1 MAEQA
6 NINVGVNIGEG
17 AKSLRTL
24 KQEFKDLQKD
34 LDNVAAGTDAYKQ
47 KLQQLANVKDEIDDL
62 NDAIKSSTGAGK
74 FEAFAKVG
82 SAIAGGFAAAQGAM
96 ALFGTESEDVEKAL
110 LKVQSAMAIAQGV
123 AQLEDLGNAFG
134 NLKNVAVNAFKA
146 IKGAIG
152 ATGIG
157 LLVVALGSIVA
168 YWDDIKAAVSGVSD
182 EQKKLNEQAEANVK
196 AEQNKL
202 DTIGGQENILKLQG
216 KSEKDI
222 LNMKLKQ
229 TDSVIAA
236 TEAQMVQNDITA
248 KAQIAAAKRNKE
260 ILKGV
265 MDFLSTPLRALL
277 QGIDLIGKAIG
288 KNFGLAEGFSNILDK
303 TASFLFDPEEEAKKA
318 EETRKESLK
327 TLDKLKNDRAG
338 LQLAIQQIDK
348 DAAQKGKDAAQKGK
362 DAADKN
368 RDEILKAEEELQKK
382 LKDLKA
388 ENLDDLEKEEKE
400 KLRIAY
406 EAEKESIKNSKANA
420 ELKAE
425 ALLEL
430 KKKYETDDK
439 AITDKFA
446 AERKKKEEEDN
457 KLLIDAEKKRVE
469 DELAAIQTEELK
481 TKNRREL
488 TLQDEL
494 DFENKRFEALKSN
507 KYLSNAELE
516 RITAEHEA
524 KVKEIKQKGVD
535 WEKSFEDAKKYL
547 REQGLADL
555 ETVTSLFIK
564 DSEKAAKAQK
574 AFALAQ
580 LAIDSAQAVSTMIP
594 AAFNNAKQA
603 SKAAPGPA
611 APIVYATVLAA
622 GLASGFAT
630 IAANVAKAKALL
642 AKAPGGDGGGG
653 VNVGSGGVSGGGA
666 PNISPVGNTSTNIE
680 QLQNQGNNNK
690 PLKAVVVQTELA
702 NVNQQV
708 NRIEERSKIN

>member
-24 KQEFKDLQKD
+24 KQEFKDIQKE
-34 LDNVAAGTDAYKQ
+34 LDSVAAGTDAYKQ
-47 KLQQLANVKDEIDDL
+47 KLQQLADVKDEIDDL
-62 NDAIKSSTGAGK
+62 NDAIKSQTGAGK
-74 FEAFAKVG
+74 FEAIAKVG

-96 ALFGTESEDVEKAL
+96 ALFGTESKDVEKAL
-110 LKVQSAMAIAQGV
+110 LKVQGAMALAQGL

-134 NLKNVAVNAFKA
+134 NLKTVAVNAFKA
-146 IKGAIG
+146 IKGAIS

-157 LLVVALGSIVA
+157 LLVVALGTIYA
-168 YWDDIKAAVSGVSD
+168 YWDDIKAAVSGVSE
-182 EQKKLNEQAEANVK
+182 EQKKLNAQAEANVK

-229 TDSVIAA
+229 TDAVISA

-248 KAQIAAAKRNKE
+248 KAQIAAAKRNKD

-265 MDFLSTPLRALL
+265 LDFLTTPLRALL

-303 TASFLFDPEEEAKKA
+303 GASLLFDPAEEAKKA
-318 EETRKESLK
+318 EETRQTSLK
-327 TLDKLKNDRAG
+327 TIEKLKNDRAG

-348 DAAQKGKDAAQKGK
+348 DAAQKGSDAAK
-362 DAADKN
+362 KN
-368 RDEILKAEEELQKK
+368 AEERLKAEQELQKK
-382 LKDLKA
+382 LKDLRA

-400 KLRIAY
+400 KLKIAY
-406 EAEKESIKNSKANA
+406 EAEEESIKNSKANA
-420 ELKAE
+420 KLKAD

-430 KKKYETDDK
+430 KKKYETDEK

-446 AERKKKEEEDN
+446 AEREKKAEEERQKRLKEEDERIKTTLAQIDN
-457 KLLIDAEKKRVE
+457 EELEKKN
-469 DELAAIQTEELK
+469 K
-481 TKNRREL
+481 REL
-488 TLQDEL
+488 SLQDEL
-494 DFENKRFEALKSN
+494 DFEYRRFEALMSN
-507 KYLSNAELE
+507 TQLNNEE
-516 RITAEHEA
+516 RQKIQLDHAAKMDEIRNRETEGEKAYQEA
-524 KVKEIKQKGVD
+524 LT
-535 WEKSFEDAKKYL
+535 YL
-547 REQGLADL
+547 RQNGLNDMQ
-555 ETVTSLFIK
+555 TITNLFIK
-564 DSEKAAKAQK
+564 NSDRAAKVQK

-580 LAIDSAQAVSTMIP
+580 LAIDSGNAISTMIP
-594 AAFNNAKQA
+594 AAFQNAK
-603 SKAAPGPA
+603 KAASTVPGPA
-611 APIVYATVLAA
+611 APVVYGTVLAA

>member
-96 ALFGTESEDVEKAL
+96 ALFGSESEDVEKAL

-157 LLVVALGSIVA
+157 LLLVALGSIVA

-248 KAQIAAAKRNKE
+248 KAQIAAAKRNKD

-265 MDFLSTPLRALL
+265 LDFLTTPLRALL

-348 DAAQKGKDAAQKGK
+348 DAAQKQKDAAQKGS
-362 DAADKN
+362 DAAKQAAEE
-368 RDEILKAEEELQKK
+368 RLKAEQELQKK
-382 LKDLKA
+382 LKDLRA

-406 EAEKESIKNSKANA
+406 EAEQENIKNSKANK
-420 ELKAE
+420 ELKDQVLKE
-425 ALLEL
+425 LEI
-430 KKKYETDDK
+430 KYQDDTK
-439 AITDKFA
+439 AITDKYEE
-446 AERKKKEEEDN
+446 ERKKKAEEERQKRLKEEDERIKTTLAQIDN
-457 KLLIDAEKKRVE
+457 EELEKKN
-469 DELAAIQTEELK
+469 K
-481 TKNRREL
+481 REL
-488 TLQDEL
+488 SLQDEL
-494 DFENKRFEALKSN
+494 DFENRRFQALISNTQLNNEEKQKIQLEHDAKMNEIRNRETEGEKAYQEAL
-507 KYLSNAELE
+507 
-516 RITAEHEA
+516 
-524 KVKEIKQKGVD
+524 G
-535 WEKSFEDAKKYL
+535 YL
-547 REQGLADL
+547 RQNGLNDMQ
-555 ETVTSLFIK
+555 TITSLFIK
-564 DSEKAAKAQK
+564 NSDRAAKVQK

-580 LAIDSAQAVSTMIP
+580 LAIDSGNAISTMIP
-594 AAFNNAKQA
+594 AAFQNAK
-603 SKAAPGPA
+603 KAASTVPGPA
-611 APIVYATVLAA
+611 APVVYGTVLAA